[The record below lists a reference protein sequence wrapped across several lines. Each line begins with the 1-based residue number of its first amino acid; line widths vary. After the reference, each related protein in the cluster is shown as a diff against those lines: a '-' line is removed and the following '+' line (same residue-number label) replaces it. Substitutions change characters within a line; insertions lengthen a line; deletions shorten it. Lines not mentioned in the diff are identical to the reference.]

1 MATSAE
7 ATRAADTIT
16 FAHNSERQFARLLD
30 FYRVEWEYEPTAFP
44 IEWDAAGHAVQHF
57 RPDFYLPR
65 FDLYI
70 EITTLNQR
78 LVTKKNRKVRRL
90 RELYPDVRIRVLYQR
105 DYLSLLAKYGLE
117 PPSQM
122 LEPAEGGPAV
132 EAAGEG
138 GPPPAGEALGP
149 ETAQAAEPGSAGRRA
164 SRPARGESGRAGSG
178 GAGSG
183 GARSGG
189 SADGPEAPERSG
201 GPRSGGPRSGGAPDR
216 PAGPPGAPGPP
227 GPPGRPEGSSEAAGA
242 LERSG
247 SAPEAAGGTTTRPG
261 GPAGRPHGMAQRSGG
276 AALARPSGAPARAG
290 DAAARAGGATEG
302 SGGAVE
308 RVRAA
313 GRPRVVPDPPRPV
326 PPLPADPELVR
337 LAQVLLPAERAHR
350 RGPATAKRAG

>member
-1 MATSAE
+1 MATSAG
-7 ATRAADTIT
+7 ATRPADTIT

-65 FDLYI
+65 FGLYI

-90 RELYPDVRIRVLYQR
+90 RELYPDVRIKVLYQR

-122 LEPAEGGPAV
+122 VEVAGGEEPTP
-132 EAAGEG
+132 
-138 GPPPAGEALGP
+138 LG
-149 ETAQAAEPGSAGRRA
+149 AAEPGGEPPRAARTAGTG
-164 SRPARGESGRAGSG
+164 PAR
-178 GAGSG
+178 
-183 GARSGG
+183 
-189 SADGPEAPERSG
+189 P
-201 GPRSGGPRSGGAPDR
+201 
-216 PAGPPGAPGPP
+216 
-227 GPPGRPEGSSEAAGA
+227 
-242 LERSG
+242 
-247 SAPEAAGGTTTRPG
+247 
-261 GPAGRPHGMAQRSGG
+261 
-276 AALARPSGAPARAG
+276 
-290 DAAARAGGATEG
+290 
-302 SGGAVE
+302 GGAVE

-313 GRPRVVPDPPRPV
+313 GRPRVVPDPTGTV

-337 LAQVLLPAERAHR
+337 LAQVPLPAERAHR